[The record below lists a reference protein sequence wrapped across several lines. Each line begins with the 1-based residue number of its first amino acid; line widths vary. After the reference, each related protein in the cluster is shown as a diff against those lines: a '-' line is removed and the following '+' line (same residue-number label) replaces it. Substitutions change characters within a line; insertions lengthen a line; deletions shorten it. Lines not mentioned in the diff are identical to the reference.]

1 MSISID
7 ANGALSSAFSGMQ
20 SSARVL
26 DRAVNNITKSTI
38 SAGERSAQSSAYGPS
53 ASSQGLRESASFAP
67 PSLTQNIVD
76 VISSQN
82 LYTAN
87 AKVVEAVDGT
97 IGTAL
102 NILV

>member
-1 MSISID
+1 MGISLD
-7 ANGALSSAFSGMQ
+7 ANNTLSSAFSGLQ
-20 SSARVL
+20 QSARVL
-26 DRAVNNITKSTI
+26 DRAVTNIAKTSI
-38 SAGERSAQSSAYGPS
+38 SAGERSNQMSSFPS
-53 ASSQGLRESASFAP
+53 TEKAEGVRESASFSP

-76 VISSQN
+76 VITSQT

-87 AKVVEAVDGT
+87 AKVVEAVDGM

>member
-1 MSISID
+1 MGISLD
-7 ANGALSSAFSGMQ
+7 ANSALSSAFSGMQ

-26 DRAVNNITKSTI
+26 DRAVSNIANSSV
-38 SAGERSAQSSAYGPS
+38 SAGERSSLSTGLPS
-53 ASSQGLRESASFAP
+53 RSDGVRESANFTP
-67 PSLTQNIVD
+67 PSMTQNIVD
-76 VISSQN
+76 VITSQT

-102 NILV
+102 NMLV

>member
-1 MSISID
+1 MGISID
-7 ANGALSSAFSGMQ
+7 ANSALTSAFSGMQ
-20 SSARVL
+20 QSARVL
-26 DRAVNNITKSTI
+26 DRAVNNITKTNI
-38 SAGERSAQSSAYGPS
+38 SAVERSSQMSAFPTPDSTQSIRDAATYN
-53 ASSQGLRESASFAP
+53 P

-76 VISSQN
+76 VITSQT

>member
-7 ANGALSSAFSGMQ
+7 ANSALSSAFSGMQ
-20 SSARVL
+20 ASARVL
-26 DRAVNNITKSTI
+26 DRAVSNISTSSV
-38 SAGERSAQSSAYGPS
+38 SAGERSSLSSGLPS
-53 ASSQGLRESASFAP
+53 KADGVRESATFTP
-67 PSLTQNIVD
+67 PSMTQNIVD
-76 VISSQN
+76 VLTSET

-102 NILV
+102 NMLV